1 MDNRARQRIV
11 GIVLLLILAGALAPF
26 LFRTPE
32 QVRNALDMRIPEPP
46 EHKTVLVEPV
56 VPQERLDT
64 ADERIEA
71 DREAIQ
77 DAAEQQL
84 GDEDG
89 DEGTQA
95 VPQQP
100 EPVAPVKDDAPVPP
114 PEDPVTPPQVDPA
127 DGPVLA
133 GFVVQ
138 TGSYSDA
145 DNASG
150 MVDKLKDAGY
160 RAYIQTDSHEGKVVH
175 RVMVGPE
182 IRKNDAE
189 ATRQKLADDER
200 FKLKGLVR
208 IYVP

>member
-64 ADERIEA
+64 ADERIVT
-71 DREAIQ
+71 DRQAIR

-84 GDEDG
+84 NDEDAK
-89 DEGTQA
+89 T
-95 VPQQP
+95 VPKEP
-100 EPVAPVKDDAPVPP
+100 EPVTPVKENAPVPP
-114 PEDPVTPPQVDPA
+114 PEEPVTPPQIDPA

-182 IRKNDAE
+182 IRKDDAE
-189 ATRQKLADDER
+189 STRQKLADDER

>member
-11 GIVLLLILAGALAPF
+11 GIVLLLVLAGALAPF
-26 LFRTPE
+26 LFRTPD

-46 EHKTVLVEPV
+46 EHRTVLVEPV

-64 ADERIEA
+64 ADERIVA

-84 GDEDG
+84 DG
-89 DEGTQA
+89 GGTQA

-100 EPVAPVKDDAPVPP
+100 EPVTPVKEDAPVPP
-114 PEDPVTPPQVDPA
+114 PEAPVTPPQVDPA

-182 IRKNDAE
+182 IRKDDAE
-189 ATRQKLADDER
+189 STRQKLADDER

>member
-11 GIVLLLILAGALAPF
+11 GIVLLLVLAGALAPF

-64 ADERIEA
+64 ADERMVA
-71 DREAIQ
+71 DQEAIR

-84 GDEDG
+84 DGED
-89 DEGTQA
+89 TQA
-95 VPQQP
+95 VPHEP
-100 EPVAPVKDDAPVPP
+100 EPVTPVKDDAPVPP
-114 PEDPVTPPQVDPA
+114 PEAPVTPPQIDPT

-150 MVDKLKDAGY
+150 MVDKLKAAGY

-182 IRKNDAE
+182 IRKGDAE
-189 ATRQKLADDER
+189 STRQKLADDER

>member
-11 GIVLLLILAGALAPF
+11 GIVLLLVLASALAPF

-56 VPQERLDT
+56 VPQDRLDT
-64 ADERIEA
+64 ADERLVA
-71 DREAIQ
+71 DRQAIQ

-84 GDEDG
+84 SDE
-89 DEGTQA
+89 ELKT
-95 VPQQP
+95 VPVDP
-100 EPVAPVKDDAPVPP
+100 EPVTPMKEDAPVPP
-114 PEDPVTPPQVDPA
+114 PEEPVTPPQVDPS

-138 TGSYSDA
+138 TGSYSDL

-150 MVDKLKDAGY
+150 MVDKLKAAGY
-160 RAYIQTDSHEGKVVH
+160 RAYMQTDSPDGKVVH

-182 IRKNDAE
+182 IRKDDAE
-189 ATRQKLADDER
+189 STLQKLADDQR
-200 FKLKGLVR
+200 FKIKGLVR

>member
-1 MDNRARQRIV
+1 M
-11 GIVLLLILAGALAPF
+11 
-26 LFRTPE
+26 
-32 QVRNALDMRIPEPP
+32 
-46 EHKTVLVEPV
+46 
-56 VPQERLDT
+56 
-64 ADERIEA
+64 
-71 DREAIQ
+71 
-77 DAAEQQL
+77 
-84 GDEDG
+84 
-89 DEGTQA
+89 
-95 VPQQP
+95 
-100 EPVAPVKDDAPVPP
+100 PP
-114 PEDPVTPPQVDPA
+114 PEAPVTPPQVDPA

-182 IRKNDAE
+182 IRKDDAE
-189 ATRQKLADDER
+189 STRQKLADDER

>member
-1 MDNRARQRIV
+1 
-11 GIVLLLILAGALAPF
+11 
-26 LFRTPE
+26 
-32 QVRNALDMRIPEPP
+32 MRWICVFPEPP

-64 ADERIEA
+64 ADERIVA
-71 DREAIQ
+71 DREAIHGRCRA
-77 DAAEQQL
+77 DNLATRMA
-84 GDEDG
+84 
-89 DEGTQA
+89 TRTRKP

-114 PEDPVTPPQVDPA
+114 PEDPVTPPPGRPPLMA
-127 DGPVLA
+127 LCWPGLWSRRA
-133 GFVVQ
+133 
-138 TGSYSDA
+138 SYSDA

>member
-1 MDNRARQRIV
+1 MEKPVDNRARQRIV
-11 GIVLLLILAGALAPF
+11 GIVLLLVLAGALAPF
-26 LFRTPE
+26 LFRTPD

-46 EHKTVLVEPV
+46 EHRTVLVEPV

-64 ADERIEA
+64 ADERIVA

-84 GDEDG
+84 DGGD
-89 DEGTQA
+89 TQT

-100 EPVAPVKDDAPVPP
+100 EPVTPVKEDAPVPP
-114 PEDPVTPPQVDPA
+114 PEAPVTPPQVDPA

-182 IRKNDAE
+182 IRKDDAE
-189 ATRQKLADDER
+189 STRQKLADDER

>member
-11 GIVLLLILAGALAPF
+11 GIVLLLVLAGALAPF

-32 QVRNALDMRIPEPP
+32 QVRNALDMRIPGPP

-64 ADERIEA
+64 ADERILA

-84 GDEDG
+84 DG
-89 DEGTQA
+89 EGTQA
-95 VPQQP
+95 VPQEP
-100 EPVAPVKDDAPVPP
+100 EPVTPVEEDAPVPP
-114 PEDPVTPPQVDPA
+114 PQATATPPQVDPG

-138 TGSYSDA
+138 AGSYSDA
-145 DNASG
+145 GNASG
-150 MVDKLKDAGY
+150 MVDKLKAAGY

-182 IRKNDAE
+182 IRKDDAE
-189 ATRQKLADDER
+189 ATRQKLAADER

>member
-64 ADERIEA
+64 ADERIVA

-84 GDEDG
+84 GDED
-89 DEGTQA
+89 TQ
-95 VPQQP
+95 
-100 EPVAPVKDDAPVPP
+100 
-114 PEDPVTPPQVDPA
+114 T
-127 DGPVLA
+127 VLILKV
-133 GFVVQ
+133 F
-138 TGSYSDA
+138 GSQA
-145 DNASG
+145 
-150 MVDKLKDAGY
+150 
-160 RAYIQTDSHEGKVVH
+160 
-175 RVMVGPE
+175 
-182 IRKNDAE
+182 IREFN
-189 ATRQKLADDER
+189 R
-200 FKLKGLVR
+200 F
-208 IYVP
+208 